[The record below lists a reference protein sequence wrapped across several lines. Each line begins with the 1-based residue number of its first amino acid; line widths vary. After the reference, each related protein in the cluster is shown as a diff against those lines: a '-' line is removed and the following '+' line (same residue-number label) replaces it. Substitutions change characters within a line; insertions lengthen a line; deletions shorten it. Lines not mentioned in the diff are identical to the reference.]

1 MINNKSFTEPEKIV
15 EQFNIPFTEIG
26 PKLASHLLQNNCNF
40 KQYIPETNTTFK
52 FRNISVKTVIEVL
65 KSLASGKATGL
76 DKISAKLLKISA
88 SAIADSLCRIFNKS
102 AETGIFPT
110 EWKNAKVFP
119 LFKKDNKTDPNNYRP
134 ISILPAI
141 AKVFERIIY
150 NQLYDYLSHND
161 ILSKHQSN
169 FRSLHSTVTTL
180 LEATNE
186 WYLDIDKGNKSQ

>member
-26 PKLASHLLQNNCNF
+26 PQNWLSHLPQKKLQFSSNIYQ
-40 KQYIPETNTTFK
+40 KQIQTFK

-150 NQLYDYLSHND
+150 NQLYDYLSHD
-161 ILSKHQSN
+161 ILSKHQSG
-169 FRSLHSTVTTL
+169 FRSLHSTVTAL

-186 WYLDIDKGNKSQ
+186 WYL